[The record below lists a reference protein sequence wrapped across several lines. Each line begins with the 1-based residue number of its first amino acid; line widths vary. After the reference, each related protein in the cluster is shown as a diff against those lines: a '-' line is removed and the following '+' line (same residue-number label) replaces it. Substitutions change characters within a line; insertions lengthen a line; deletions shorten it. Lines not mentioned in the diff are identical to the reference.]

1 MNRKTYSFSTIQKLW
16 RYFFI
21 AIIVCLSS
29 FSNQH
34 LQAAEA
40 PSLLKTWYSESGDMS
55 WRFANDELGQRF
67 IYTKDTLRIIG
78 TWELGEKNLSLNY
91 KWEAIDTIKVV
102 ETPPSSPM
110 VDSLQI
116 DTLAANQLINKI
128 IPQKPKYPID
138 KQLQVQKIDD
148 NTLVLKSN
156 HQNYQLKYEDR
167 RSSFD
172 KVFGN
177 NILRGIIG
185 IFFLLLIAY
194 LFSSSRR
201 HIDWRLVGTGIVLQ
215 IIFGLLVLKVPFVGK
230 AFQFIADFFVV
241 VLNFSSK
248 GAAFLFGNLVND
260 QSIGAIFAFKI
271 LPTVI
276 FFSALSSM
284 MYYLGFLQKITYGFA
299 WVMSRTMRL
308 SGAESLAAA
317 ANIFIG
323 QTEAPLVV
331 KPYLEKMTKSEIM
344 CLMTGGMATIAG
356 GVFAAF
362 VGFLGGEDVEQQ
374 RLFAKHLLSAS
385 IMSAPAAI
393 VAAKMLFP
401 EVNPEKVER
410 DLNVSKEK
418 IGSNLLDAISN
429 GTTEGLKLAVNV
441 GAMLLVFLAMVEM
454 ANTCLL
460 AIGDML
466 NINEMVGKDPNYVV
480 GNPEDKVG
488 LRLEYLLGYIFAP
501 LAWIIGVP
509 SPDIVAVGQLLG
521 QKTILNEFIAYIS
534 MGSMKA
540 SGSLVEAKSLLI
552 STYALCGFA
561 NISSIGIQIGGIGA
575 LAPSQRGTL
584 AELGIKSLIGGTI
597 ACLLTSVIAGMLIG

>member
-1 MNRKTYSFSTIQKLW
+1 MNCKTYTCSTAIRQLLQRFFMVIMVCIACFSQQ
-16 RYFFI
+16 
-21 AIIVCLSS
+21 S
-29 FSNQH
+29 
-34 LQAAEA
+34 LQAADT
-40 PSLLKTWYSESGDMS
+40 PTMLKTWYSEDGSTS

-67 IYTKDTLRIIG
+67 IYTKDSLRIIG

-91 KWEAIDTIKVV
+91 KWEAVDTITIV
-102 ETPPSSPM
+102 EIEAPVASIT
-110 VDSLQI
+110 DSLQT
-116 DTLAANQLINKI
+116 DTLAASNI
-128 IPQKPKYPID
+128 IPKKPNYPID
-138 KQLQVQKIDD
+138 KQLLVQKIDD
-148 NTLVLKSN
+148 KNLLLKSEN
-156 HQNYQLKYEDR
+156 QTYQLKYEDR
-167 RSSFD
+167 TSSFD
-172 KVFGN
+172 KIFGN

-194 LFSSSRR
+194 LFSSNRR
-201 HIDWRLVGTGIVLQ
+201 FIDWRLVGTGIVLQ

-299 WVMSRTMRL
+299 WIMSRTMRL

-331 KPYLEKMTKSEIM
+331 KPYLDKMTKSEIM

-401 EVNPEKVER
+401 EVSPEKVER
-410 DLNVSKEK
+410 NLNVSKEK

-466 NINEMVGKDPNYVV
+466 NINEMVGNDPNYIV
-480 GNPEDKVG
+480 GSPEDKVG
-488 LRLEYLLGYIFAP
+488 LRLEYILGYVFAP

-534 MGSMKA
+534 MGNMKA

-561 NISSIGIQIGGIGA
+561 NVSSIGIQIGGIGA

-584 AELGIKSLIGGTI
+584 AELGIKALIGGTI